1 MIEFES
7 ASFRYGPSSPWI
19 YRNVSLTIP
28 DAELTLL
35 IGATGSGKSTFLRS
49 INGLVPHFT
58 GGELY
63 GSVRVAGRDTRTHPP
78 RALAEIVGM
87 VMQDPLRGFVT
98 DTAEDELAFS
108 MESLGVDPATM
119 RRRAEEIIDLLSL
132 HAIRQRPLR
141 TLSGGE
147 QQRVAIGA
155 ALTAHPSVLIL
166 DEPTSALDPGAAE
179 DVLAA
184 LQRLVH
190 DVGMCVVVAEH
201 RLDRVMQFADHAV
214 IIEDEGI
221 RTGSPAELMALAPI
235 APPVVE
241 LGRLAG
247 WDPLPLSIREA
258 RKVAAPLRALLAA
271 QDKPVA
277 LVPDTA
283 PVIAARDVTISY
295 GPIPALRGVSISVSR
310 GEIHA
315 IMGRNGAGKSTLLH
329 TLAGIHSPLSG
340 SVLVNGRAPR
350 SMKPRELIGQI
361 GLVPQNPA
369 DLFEATTIAEEC
381 KASDRDAESTPGTT
395 RALLALLAPDI
406 EDHMHPADLSS
417 GQQLVVALAIVLSA
431 KPAVIVLDEPTRGLD
446 YETKKQLGELLANL
460 ADADHAIIVATH
472 DVELTAEI
480 AHSVSIMAE
489 GEIVAT
495 GPASDIV
502 LSSPM
507 FAPQVAKVLAPEQ
520 WLTVAQVR
528 AALERRSSA

>member
-7 ASFRYGPSSPWI
+7 ASFRYSASAPWVF
-19 YRNVSLTIP
+19 RDVTLTIP

-63 GSVRVAGRDTRTHPP
+63 GHVRVAGRDTRAYPP
-78 RALAEIVGM
+78 RALADVVGM
-87 VMQDPLRGFVT
+87 VMQDPIRGFVT

-108 MESLGVDPATM
+108 MESLGVDPAIM
-119 RRRAEEIIDLLSL
+119 RRRTEEIIDLLSL
-132 HAIRQRPLR
+132 HKIRQRPLR

-155 ALTAHPSVLIL
+155 ALTSHPSILIL

-201 RLDRVMQFADHAV
+201 RLDRVMQFADHALV
-214 IIEDEGI
+214 IDETGI
-221 RTGSPAELMALAPI
+221 RSGSPTALMATSTI

-271 QDKPVA
+271 QERPLA
-277 LVPDTA
+277 LVRDTPSVVTA
-283 PVIAARDVTISY
+283 HDVTVSY
-295 GPIPALRGVSISVSR
+295 GRSPAVRSASITVAR

-315 IMGRNGAGKSTLLH
+315 VMGRNGAGKTTLLH
-329 TLAGIHSPLSG
+329 TIAGIHTPTSGLIQIDNKSPHAMKG
-340 SVLVNGRAPR
+340 SALV
-350 SMKPRELIGQI
+350 QHI
-361 GLVPQNPA
+361 GLVPQNPG
-369 DLFEATTIAEEC
+369 DLFEATTVSDEC
-381 KASDRDAESTPGTT
+381 KSSDRDARITPGTT

-406 EDHMHPADLSS
+406 EDHSHPADLSS
-417 GQQLVVALAIVLSA
+417 GQQLLLALAIVLAA
-431 KPAVIVLDEPTRGLD
+431 KPAVVVLDEPTRGLD
-446 YETKKQLGELLANL
+446 YGTKKHVGQLLQEL
-460 ADADHAIIVATH
+460 ADAGHAVIVATH
-472 DVELTAEI
+472 DVELTADI
-480 AHSVSIMAE
+480 AHVVSIMAE

-495 GPASDIV
+495 GPTSEIV

-507 FAPQVAKVLAPEQ
+507 FAPQVAKVLAPER
-520 WLTVAQVR
+520 WLTVADVQK
-528 AALERRSSA
+528 ALAGGA

>member
-1 MIEFES
+1 MIEFEA
-7 ASFRYGPSSPWI
+7 ASFRYSPTAPWI
-19 YRNVSLTIP
+19 YRDVTLVIP

-58 GGELY
+58 GGELH
-63 GSVRVAGRDTRTHPP
+63 GHVKVAGRDTRTHPP
-78 RALAEIVGM
+78 RALADVVGM

-98 DTAEDELAFS
+98 DTPEDELAFS
-108 MESLGVDPATM
+108 MESLGVEPAIM
-119 RRRAEEIIDLLSL
+119 RRRTEEIIDLLSL
-132 HAIRQRPLR
+132 QKIRQRPLR

-190 DVGMCVVVAEH
+190 DIGMCVVVAEH
-201 RLDRVMQFADHAV
+201 RLDRVMQFADHAL
-214 IIEDEGI
+214 IIDETGI
-221 RTGSPAELMALAPI
+221 HSGSPATLMATASI

-271 QDKPVA
+271 RDKPVA
-277 LVPDTA
+277 LVRDN
-283 PVIAARDVTISY
+283 PVVITTRDVTVTHA
-295 GPIPALRGVSISVSR
+295 GVPALRSASISVSS

-329 TLAGIHSPLSG
+329 TIAGIHQPIAG
-340 SVLVNGRAPR
+340 SVDVNGRTPHTLKGKDLV
-350 SMKPRELIGQI
+350 SQI
-361 GLVPQNPA
+361 GLVPQNPG
-369 DLFEATTIAEEC
+369 DLFESSTVSEEC
-381 KASDRDAESTPGTT
+381 KASDRDARITAGTT

-406 EDHMHPADLSS
+406 SDHVHPADLSS
-417 GQQLVVALAIVLSA
+417 GQQLLLALAIVLAA
-431 KPAVIVLDEPTRGLD
+431 KPVVIILDEPTRGLD
-446 YETKKQLGELLANL
+446 YATKKHVGELLADL
-460 ADADHAIIVATH
+460 AEAGHAVIVATH
-472 DVELTAEI
+472 DVELTADI
-480 AHSVSIMAE
+480 AHFVSIMAD

-495 GPASDIV
+495 GPTSDIV
-502 LSSPM
+502 LASPM

-520 WLTVAQVR
+520 WLTVADVR
-528 AALERRSSA
+528 TALAGGA